1 VQVFISKY
9 ALSKDITAAG
19 TVMSDLKH
27 YLPDPRRRDEGERN
41 KRFTD
46 GKGEGSFH
54 IRVLDWGHTIYWL

>member
-1 VQVFISKY
+1 
-9 ALSKDITAAG
+9 
-19 TVMSDLKH
+19 MSDLKH

-46 GKGEGSFH
+46 GKREGSFH